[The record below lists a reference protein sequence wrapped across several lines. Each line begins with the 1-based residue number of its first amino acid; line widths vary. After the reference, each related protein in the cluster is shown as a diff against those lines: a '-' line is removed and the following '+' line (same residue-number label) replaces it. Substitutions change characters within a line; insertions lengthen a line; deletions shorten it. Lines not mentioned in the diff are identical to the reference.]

1 MWAAIVFRQLLSA
14 SEKVEEIMKRRS
26 LTFIQGKKKM
36 RKGEGRE
43 NTGQVISIF
52 WQRVFTTLFE
62 STTVLNPVAKKF

>member
-26 LTFIQGKKKM
+26 LTFIQGKNKM